1 MNDKKCDREGKI
13 DMYIFFSDEIAVRKI
28 NNDQNDKNLLLKWLT
43 NPKLIE
49 LAWGEDAPWDSQ
61 KIEENFFE
69 EAIEN
74 SSEAACIIE
83 YKNREIGYI
92 QYYTLDENSYRF
104 NSKVPYEKFL
114 GGYGIDL
121 FIGDHELWG
130 KGIGTDI
137 IKAMASY
144 LTDTLGAKVVCADP
158 EENNKRSVQSFTKA
172 GFSQMGKIQNY
183 DEPDKNS
190 ILMAVFK

>member
-1 MNDKKCDREGKI
+1 MNDKKSYSEGI
-13 DMYIFFSDEIAVRKI
+13 EDMYIFFSDKIAVRKM
-28 NNDQNDKNLLLKWLT
+28 NNDQNDKTLLLKWLT
-43 NPKLIE
+43 NPKLTE
-49 LAWGEDAPWDSQ
+49 LAWGEDAPWDIQ

-69 EAIEN
+69 EDDNIN
-74 SSEAACIIE
+74 KVACIIE
-83 YKNREIGYI
+83 YENREIGYI

-104 NSKVPYEKFL
+104 NSKVPYEKFVD
-114 GGYGIDL
+114 GYGMDL

-130 KGIGTDI
+130 KGIGTDV
-137 IKAMASY
+137 IKAMAGY
-144 LTDTLGAKVVCADP
+144 LTNTLGAKVVCADP

-172 GFSQMGKIQNY
+172 GFSSMGKIQNY